1 MLRTLLLL
9 STILPFA
16 VSANMSPFEELD
28 VLTQAVYEIE
38 KIEDHP
44 SAVVK
49 QFLLDGIT
57 ERREFLRDRFKD
69 KTTYVMVNIGSQR
82 LTAVKDGKT
91 AFSQKVIVGRDS
103 RATPLFSDDIK
114 YIVTNPYWNVPV
126 SLATKDVIPKIV
138 KDPSIAKSR
147 GYEMLETKTG
157 KVVKFNPNANLRN
170 YRMRQKP
177 GPLNALGQI
186 KFMFDPVPNR
196 AIYLH
201 DTPDK
206 GLFENDVR
214 RYSSGCV
221 RLEDP
226 DTFGRFLMGDKAV
239 PSSKVND
246 RWLKIPKAVTVHIVD
261 WSVYVDQNGDIIVND
276 KTGEKYMSMDA
287 IASHVIQF

>member
-1 MLRTLLLL
+1 MLRILLLL
-9 STILPFA
+9 STIIPFN

-38 KIEDHP
+38 KTTDHP
-44 SAVVK
+44 SATAK
-49 QFLLDGIT
+49 SFLLKGIE
-57 ERREFLRDRFKD
+57 ERQKFIRERLNDD
-69 KTTYVMVNIGSQR
+69 TTYVMVNIGSQR
-82 LTAVKDGKT
+82 LTAIRDGKT
-91 AFSQKVIVGRDS
+91 EQSQKVIIGRDS
-103 RATPLFSDDIK
+103 RKTPIFSDDIK
-114 YIVTNPYWNVPV
+114 YIVTRPYWNVPT
-126 SLATKDVIPKIV
+126 SLSERDVIPKIAAN
-138 KDPSIAKSR
+138 PEIAAQR
-147 GYEMLETKTG
+147 GYEMLETATG
-157 KVVKFNPNANLRN
+157 KVVPFNPKASLRK

-226 DTFGRFLMGDKAV
+226 DTFAKFLLNGEHLPV
-239 PSSKVND
+239 SKVND
-246 RWLKIPKAVTVHIVD
+246 KWFKLPEAMTVHIVD
-261 WSVYVDQNGDIIVND
+261 WSVYVDQNGDIVVND
-276 KTGEKYMSMDA
+276 NTGEKYMSLDS
-287 IASHVIQF
+287 IASHIIRF